1 MASIITG
8 ITIPD
13 NTDPRGQN
21 IIPSTNVIRDAGDPN
36 SADTVRANPPPVN
49 QNSQQFFLGGIETTT
64 MPKDEVGKIVVD
76 VLRNTSINGVFPTI
90 TGGTIDFSLPTST
103 ASEKWSQQNWTGMSM
118 STYTNNAPTN
128 HSNVAVFS
136 ASNSATDESKITSS
150 ESKARPVSNSN
161 VEVANSRA
169 RSVSDSNVEVA
180 NSRARSVSDS
190 NVEVANSRARPISDS
205 KIEVVN
211 SKSTPL
217 TDSDRRVANPMS
229 NALSRRRSNEQAGD
243 VNTVTPLY
251 VKSADGSSAMVVY
264 IHEAHTISIDPDT
277 TVGDNITDS
286 MSSTVIEPSQYFLS
300 GGGVGGGGDQFP
312 FKISVK
318 SGKNPQYKVSYNS
331 SIINGTNGGPYNIVG
346 LNTDKSISQQKF
358 IIAEANVGSEPF
370 KISDSGFTIK
380 EVDANETDE
389 VVINTSGEYPKQTK
403 LRLLIGKITVE
414 NLPNNGG
421 KLLRPWQAVTT
432 SFKTAM
438 SFHNAVPVF
447 ILLSAPTHQS
457 RI

>member
-8 ITIPD
+8 MTVPD

-49 QNSQQFFLGGIETTT
+49 QNPQQFFLGGIETAT

-76 VLRNTSINGVFPTI
+76 VLRNTSINGVFPTV

-136 ASNSATDESKITSS
+136 ANNSATDESKIASS
-150 ESKARPVSNSN
+150 ESKARPVSDSN
-161 VEVANSRA
+161 VEIANSRS
-169 RSVSDSNVEVA
+169 RSVSDSNVEIA
-180 NSRARSVSDS
+180 NSRSRPVSDS

-205 KIEVVN
+205 KIEVAN
-211 SKSTPL
+211 SKATPL

-229 NALSRRRSNEQAGD
+229 NTLSRRRSNEQAGD

-264 IHEAHTISIDPDT
+264 MHEAHTISIDPDT
-277 TVGDNITDS
+277 TVGDTITDS
-286 MSSTVIEPSQYFLS
+286 MSGETIAPSQYFLS
-300 GGGVGGGGDQFP
+300 GGGGEQFP
-312 FKISVK
+312 FKISVT
-318 SGKNPQYKVSYNS
+318 SGKNPKYKVSYNS
-331 SIINGTNGGPYNIVG
+331 SIINGTNGGPYNIAN
-346 LNTDKSISQQKF
+346 LNEDISITSQKF
-358 IIAEANVGSEPF
+358 IIAEADVTSAPF
-370 KISDSGFTIK
+370 KVSDSGFTIK
-380 EVDANETDE
+380 EVDDDETDE
-389 VVINTSGEYPKQTK
+389 VVVDTSGEFLKQTK

-414 NLPNNGG
+414 DLPNNGG

-432 SFKTAM
+432 SFRTAM
-438 SFHNAVPVF
+438 SYHNGAAVF
-447 ILLSAPTHQS
+447 ILQAAPTHQS